1 MTGKNCLNLFV
12 TVGVVLCLALFI
24 GCKSKTISDYPADN
38 DVSDIVSELE
48 EETVNE
54 ETLTDNYGDDEEL
67 EDFMPN
73 AYPFDTQ
80 GNFVY
85 NPAALRPGVANY
97 YRDKPEYLE
106 MAKKILLAVNDAET
120 MITLNEGYP
129 ITQED
134 FEEVLMIAELS
145 NPVVYT
151 AKFETEDYYSFKI
164 TYPDYFGAL
173 NEYGEFVHEDYVED
187 DKNFSAELDEFKDF
201 INDVI
206 DSNVNYQDN
215 DMENARRIYKY
226 LIENLYINDKDYFY
240 LEVIYES
247 DTGKPIYHFDV
258 LRNLKNDR
266 LYLHEFIKL
275 YQFILTQLN
284 IKTIY
289 VELIGNPAME
299 RYEML
304 NPESDYL
311 TSVNCFA
318 IEYDGVDYLCN
329 PYYEY
334 LDYKNFPM
342 YENDTECHCNYFAVS
357 KRTCNRTF
365 LINTAAYSPVFEPTY
380 LFEFDDLNVDYPFD
394 DRDIY

>member
-12 TVGVVLCLALFI
+12 SVGVVLCLALFI

-38 DVSDIVSELE
+38 DVSDIVSEIE

-173 NEYGEFVHEDYVED
+173 NEYGEFVHEDYVNVGYDFVALRKIFINTYFETI
-187 DKNFSAELDEFKDF
+187 NMLLDEWDFDEIKISRFLNLFK
-201 INDVI
+201 
-206 DSNVNYQDN
+206 
-215 DMENARRIYKY
+215 
-226 LIENLYINDKDYFY
+226 
-240 LEVIYES
+240 
-247 DTGKPIYHFDV
+247 
-258 LRNLKNDR
+258 
-266 LYLHEFIKL
+266 
-275 YQFILTQLN
+275 N
-284 IKTIY
+284 I
-289 VELIGNPAME
+289 
-299 RYEML
+299 
-304 NPESDYL
+304 
-311 TSVNCFA
+311 
-318 IEYDGVDYLCN
+318 
-329 PYYEY
+329 
-334 LDYKNFPM
+334 
-342 YENDTECHCNYFAVS
+342 
-357 KRTCNRTF
+357 
-365 LINTAAYSPVFEPTY
+365 
-380 LFEFDDLNVDYPFD
+380 
-394 DRDIY
+394 